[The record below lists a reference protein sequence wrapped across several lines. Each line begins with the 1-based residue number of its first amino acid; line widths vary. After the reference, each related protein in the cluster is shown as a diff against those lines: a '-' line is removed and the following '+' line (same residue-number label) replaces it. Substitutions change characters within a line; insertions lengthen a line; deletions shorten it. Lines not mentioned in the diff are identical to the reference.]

1 MGIPVVTILPLS
13 RSPHNLQND
22 QHVSEQNLCFGKP
35 THRDIP
41 SAMAELTPKDP
52 SSQVCP

>member
-1 MGIPVVTILPLS
+1 MGIPVVRILPLS